1 MENSNT
7 PFCKVPF
14 LIGFTAS
21 NDLYRDC
28 CSKKPYLTST
38 PGQNF
43 DQWWHSKDLSDFK
56 KSLQNS
62 NDWPDEC
69 WSCKIEED
77 HSGHS
82 FRLAVNKWTE
92 TDYRYP
98 CAWNVSFG
106 NTCKLGCWSCN
117 EESSSV
123 IFQHKKQAGIIDG
136 ENTYNS
142 RFLDKWPELETNI
155 LKSYEYH
162 ENVTLTILGGEPL
175 YSPTVKE
182 FLNKLIDNNLAH
194 RTKLELHTNGTV

>member
-106 NTCKLGCWSCN
+106 NTCNLGCWSCN